1 MVSLLK
7 DHYRLYIC
15 SVGIVLDVASAVR
28 YVPLQFSMQHSRP
41 QQGTFISDKPIMNP
55 YI

>member
-1 MVSLLK
+1 MVSLSK
-7 DHYRLYIC
+7 DHSRLYIYIC

-41 QQGTFISDKPIMNP
+41 QQGTFISEKPT
-55 YI
+55 